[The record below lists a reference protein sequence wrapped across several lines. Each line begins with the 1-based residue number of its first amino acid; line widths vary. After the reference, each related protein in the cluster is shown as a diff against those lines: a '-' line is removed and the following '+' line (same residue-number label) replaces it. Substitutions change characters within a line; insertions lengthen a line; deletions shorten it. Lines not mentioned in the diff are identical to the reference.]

1 MPPLIFLRNPFP
13 AAREPDSGQRGL
25 VFTVALSAA
34 ATETVRVTFAT
45 ADSTAIAGL
54 DYVARSGTLTF
65 LPGVTELRINIA
77 VLGDTIYEGTE
88 SFHLSLSAPTGPAL
102 LDLDAASG
110 SGRIDDNDP
119 RPLPLLRFATETVA
133 LTEGHSGTKGLRFT
147 VTLSEAATETVRVT
161 FATANGSAVAGQDYT
176 ARSGTLTFA
185 PGETR
190 RDVNITILGDLTAE
204 ADERFDVELGSVTG
218 PALLDP
224 DRRAASGVIVN
235 DDAETRPSLRFVR
248 DAAESVELDTGQR
261 GMSFTVE
268 LTASPLTA
276 VRATV
281 ATANGSARAG
291 EDYLA
296 REVMLSFQPGQTRRD
311 FVVTILGD
319 TLVEGVERFYVEI
332 LAVTGP
338 AVIDPYRSFAIGT
351 IHDNDTLF

>member
-1 MPPLIFLRNPFP
+1 
-13 AAREPDSGQRGL
+13 
-25 VFTVALSAA
+25 
-34 ATETVRVTFAT
+34 
-45 ADSTAIAGL
+45 
-54 DYVARSGTLTF
+54 VARSGTLSF
-65 LPGVTELRINIA
+65 LPGVTELRLNIS

-88 SFHLSLSAPTGPAL
+88 TFHLSLLAPTGPAL
-102 LDLDAASG
+102 LDPDLASAT
-110 SGRIDDNDP
+110 GRIEDNDP
-119 RPLPLLRFATETVA
+119 RPWPLLRFATESVA
-133 LTEGHSGTKGLRFT
+133 LTEGHSGSKGMRFT

-161 FATANGSAVAGQDYT
+161 FATADGSAVAGQDYT

-190 RDVNITILGDLTAE
+190 RDVNITVLGDLTVE
-204 ADERFDVELGSVTG
+204 ADERFYLELGSVTG
-218 PALLDP
+218 AALLDP
-224 DRRAASGVIVN
+224 DRRTAFGVIVN

-248 DAAESVELDTGQR
+248 DAAESVELDSGQR
-261 GMSFTVE
+261 GMVFTVE

-319 TLVEGVERFYVEI
+319 TLVEGVERFYAEI

-338 AVIDPYRSFAIGT
+338 AAIDPYRSFAIGT